1 MSVTPTSP
9 RTWQVRWQG
18 LAPRERSMVLAA
30 ALLVAA
36 ALIWWLALAPALR
49 TLREAP
55 ARHAELDTQLERMQS
70 LAAEAQQ
77 LQAETSTRPSQ
88 SEAQRALQAA
98 TASLGSTVNTSFLGD
113 RATTRLQSLPAT
125 ALAPWLAQ
133 VRGNARS
140 VPIEAHLTRS
150 AAPQSPAAAPT
161 EPRWDGS
168 IVLSLPAR

>member
-1 MSVTPTSP
+1 MSTAPKAP
-9 RTWQVRWQG
+9 PAWQVRWQG
-18 LAPRERSMVLAA
+18 LAPRERSLVLWTAVFVGAA
-30 ALLVAA
+30 IV
-36 ALIWWLALAPALR
+36 WWLALAPALR

-55 ARHAELDTQLERMQS
+55 ARHAALDTQLERMQS

-77 LQAETSTRPSQ
+77 LQTEASTRPSQ
-88 SEAQRALQAA
+88 DSAQRALQA
-98 TASLGSTVNTSFLGD
+98 TTTSLGSSARTNFTGD
-113 RATTRLQSLPAT
+113 RATVRLQALPAT

-150 AAPQSPAAAPT
+150 ASAQTPAAGST

-168 IVLSLPAR
+168 IVLALPAR